1 MDRRDFFLKV
11 AKASGVVIPS
21 WGLLPLAAYGQQT
34 AAPKILVYV
43 HFDGGP
49 VADYFG
55 DPSAEPR
62 YNLYTQAGL
71 GDSGSGNLRWAPIGN
86 NTTFFNR
93 FRDQILMVNGVN
105 TLSNSHNDCVAQRP
119 ASWRWAFRR

>member
-55 DPSAEPR
+55 DPSAEPTLQPV
-62 YNLYTQAGL
+62 YAGRAWRFP
-71 GDSGSGNLRWAPIGN
+71 GVAICAGRRSATTRSFSTDSVIRS
-86 NTTFFNR
+86 
-93 FRDQILMVNGVN
+93 
-105 TLSNSHNDCVAQRP
+105 
-119 ASWRWAFRR
+119 

>member
-34 AAPKILVYV
+34 AAPKILVYM

-49 VADYFG
+49 VSDYFV

-62 YNLYTQAGL
+62 YNLYTQQGL
-71 GDSGSGNLRWAPIGN
+71 AIPGKRQASLGSDWPQHSVLQQVP
-86 NTTFFNR
+86 
-93 FRDQILMVNGVN
+93 
-105 TLSNSHNDCVAQRP
+105 RP
-119 ASWRWAFRR
+119 VPGRKRNQHVVE